1 MSLIGIIGKKK
12 SIQLIKN
19 ETNNIESKI
28 IQLNKESIKNLKNIK
43 FNEIIFMED
52 IEIDQQEYKYFE
64 ELINRVNYLI
74 INADIRIE
82 ILSKISINIP
92 IKLITYGF
100 NPKSTITI
108 SSIKEE
114 KIIVS
119 IQRELISANNKK
131 IEIQEKE
138 IDISQKKDKKVYT
151 NLVVFIIKQLHN
163 L

>member
-12 SIQLIKN
+12 DIQLIKN

>member
-12 SIQLIKN
+12 NIQLIKN

-74 INADIRIE
+74 TNADIRI
-82 ILSKISINIP
+82 
-92 IKLITYGF
+92 
-100 NPKSTITI
+100 
-108 SSIKEE
+108 
-114 KIIVS
+114 
-119 IQRELISANNKK
+119 
-131 IEIQEKE
+131 
-138 IDISQKKDKKVYT
+138 
-151 NLVVFIIKQLHN
+151 
-163 L
+163 